1 MSKDTD
7 KTPLQFQAA
16 KISLEL
22 MRLMEQI
29 HRLTEEVLAL
39 QQLVDIS
46 AKMDT
51 IDWGKGKWRKADE

>member
-7 KTPLQFQAA
+7 KTPLEYQTG
-16 KISLEL
+16 KVSLEL

-39 QQLVDIS
+39 QQLTEDITE
-46 AKMDT
+46 MDT
-51 IDWGKGKWRKADE
+51 IDWGKGKWVDDE

>member
-7 KTPLQFQAA
+7 KTPLEYQTG
-16 KISLEL
+16 KVSLEL

-39 QQLVDIS
+39 QQLTEDITEI
-46 AKMDT
+46 DT
-51 IDWGKGKWRKADE
+51 IDWGKGKWVDDE